1 MSSISQHISSFQN
14 IILLSTDIYEINNDI
29 ETDNDPE
36 TNNNP
41 ETSTNPFTTNI
52 NLQINY
58 DSSYSDLYL

>member
-36 TNNNP
+36 TNNDP
-41 ETSTNPFTTNI
+41 ETSSVRFKP
-52 NLQINY
+52 
-58 DSSYSDLYL
+58 